1 MLEDQVAYLLQR
13 YLGNY
18 VRGLNNETLKISV
31 WKGSITSSCNF
42 NPFDYSFVTS
52 SSQSLSSRKFGSL
65 SYVGDSGPCVKS
77 SVLNHP
83 AFARLE
89 GPKKWGS
96 PLFKAMS
103 LREVR
108 SWGHVTWGCDFPV
121 VVLPNPIARAIV
133 TPKRLLGDIDGE
145 SIGDSGPCVKSSVLN
160 PPAFAQPEVPWSR
173 LGQDP
178 VLVSL
183 DRIFLL
189 AKPATQVQGCSEDTI
204 QEVKKSRI
212 RDMEMKLLESRQVWK
227 MTPQA
232 MGRTSVEVVYGLRLD
247 FGLCLELLDKG
258 IDSIT
263 CKKIL
268 R

>member
-13 YLGNY
+13 
-18 VRGLNNETLKISV
+18 
-31 WKGSITSSCNF
+31 
-42 NPFDYSFVTS
+42 FDYSFVTS

-65 SYVGDSGPCVKS
+65 SYVGGDSGPCVKS

-83 AFARLE
+83 AFARPEVILFSRSHSRGFSWE
-89 GPKKWGS
+89 IRAQEMGFTA
-96 PLFKAMS
+96 FKAMS
-103 LREVR
+103 IREVR
-108 SWGHVTWGCDFPV
+108 SWGHVTWGCDFPGYFMQDQ
-121 VVLPNPIARAIV
+121 R
-133 TPKRLLGDIDGE
+133 
-145 SIGDSGPCVKSSVLN
+145 SIGDSGPCVKSSILN

-183 DRIFLL
+183 DCIFLL

-204 QEVKKSRI
+204 QEVKKKAEYGYD
-212 RDMEMKLLESRQVWK
+212 DMEMKLLESRQVLK

-232 MGRTSVEVVYGLRLD
+232 MGRTSVEVVYELRLD

>member
-18 VRGLNNETLKISV
+18 VRGLNKETLKISV
-31 WKGSITSSCNF
+31 WKGAQEMGFT
-42 NPFDYSFVTS
+42 
-52 SSQSLSSRKFGSL
+52 
-65 SYVGDSGPCVKS
+65 
-77 SVLNHP
+77 
-83 AFARLE
+83 A
-89 GPKKWGS
+89 
-96 PLFKAMS
+96 FKAMS
-103 LREVR
+103 IREVR
-108 SWGHVTWGCDFPV
+108 SWGHVTWGCDFPGYFMQDQ
-121 VVLPNPIARAIV
+121 R
-133 TPKRLLGDIDGE
+133 

-160 PPAFAQPEVPWSR
+160 SPAFAQPEP
-173 LGQDP
+173 
-178 VLVSL
+178 
-183 DRIFLL
+183 
-189 AKPATQVQGCSEDTI
+189 KPATQVQGCSEDTI

-212 RDMEMKLLESRQVWK
+212 RDMEMKLLESRQVLK

-232 MGRTSVEVVYGLRLD
+232 MGRTSVEVVYELRLD